1 MKRRLDI
8 SSLILFSSSS
18 YVVDIAQYVVCSLCL
33 QKVNC
38 ICSLSSQ
45 AGGFPEEST
54 VKAPTPSVYTPDLW
68 PFCMKPCDWPL
79 LDQLIA
85 LLPTP
90 TWSLGQALP
99 MPNAF
104 QAWDSDAKAAVMSGL
119 GKTQQTPPIPPGAA
133 ARVLESCLTSV
144 TDGRQVGI
152 YRFFCFGNAKNI
164 WTDMLNDSFTNPFVT
179 S

>member
-104 QAWDSDAKAAVMSGL
+104 SSLGL
-119 GKTQQTPPIPPGAA
+119 GCEGCSNVWIGQNTANPPHPSWCCG
-133 ARVLESCLTSV
+133 TSFRELF
-144 TDGRQVGI
+144 DFSYGRPTSWYLQ
-152 YRFFCFGNAKNI
+152 FLLFWKCKEH
-164 WTDMLNDSFTNPFVT
+164 LNRHVKW
-179 S
+179 